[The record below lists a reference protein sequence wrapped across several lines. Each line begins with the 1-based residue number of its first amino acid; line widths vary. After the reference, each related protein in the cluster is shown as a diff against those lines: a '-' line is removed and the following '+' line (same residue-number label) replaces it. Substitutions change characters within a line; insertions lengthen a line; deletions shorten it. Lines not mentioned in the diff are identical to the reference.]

1 MVEKKSFLTK
11 IGPWSFI
18 IGLILSA
25 GTAIFIEPNTG
36 ILWVLG
42 TLGLIVGL
50 LNISDREVRT
60 YLIATIAFLVSASSL
75 ATILEPIPLIGPAVQ
90 PFLTNVV
97 IFIAPGAAI
106 VALKALY
113 MISKD

>member
-1 MVEKKSFLTK
+1 MGRIMRK
-11 IGPWSFI
+11 IGPWAFI
-18 IGLILSA
+18 FGLIIA
-25 GTAIFIEPNTG
+25 VVTAVIVEPNTG
-36 ILWVLG
+36 LLWILG
-42 TLGLIVGL
+42 FLGLLVGL

-60 YLIATIAFLVSASSL
+60 YLIASIAFLVSASSL
-75 ATILEPIPLIGPAVQ
+75 STLLEPVPIVGSAIR

-97 IFIAPGAAI
+97 IFIAPGAGI